1 MFTGLVETLGQVVG
15 IKNYGEGIALEVKAE
30 FASGLELG
38 ESISVNGVC
47 LSVTEFDENTFK
59 VYAMPETLKLTTL
72 GNLKAGDSLN
82 LERAMR
88 LGDRFGGH
96 IVSGHIDGLA
106 QLVKVSDGE
115 AWKVLRFAAPVDFLK
130 QMVWKGSV
138 AVAGV
143 SLTISALEDNFF
155 EVSLIPIT
163 CENTILGELKV
174 GEWVNLELS
183 MLGKY
188 VARQL
193 EAYIARSEAGK

>member
-1 MFTGLVETLGQVVG
+1 MFTGLVETVGQIVMIKTYGDG
-15 IKNYGEGIALEVKAE
+15 ISLEIRAD
-30 FASGLELG
+30 FGDTLEKG
-38 ESISVNGVC
+38 ESISVSGVC
-47 LSVTEFDENTFK
+47 LSVTDFDTDGFQ

-72 GNLKAGDSLN
+72 GALKIGASVN

-96 IVSGHIDGLA
+96 IVSGHVDGLA
-106 QLVKVSDGE
+106 QLVQINEGK
-115 AWKVLRFAAPVDFLK
+115 AWKILRFTASEEFLK

-138 AVAGV
+138 AVGGV
-143 SLTISALEDNFF
+143 SLTVSALSDSYF

-163 CENTILGELKV
+163 CENTNLGKLQV
-174 GEWVNLELS
+174 GDKVNLELS

-193 EAYIARSEAGK
+193 EAYLPSVCADI